1 MRIFG
6 GQLTDLVLLES
17 DVWAGNFTLPY
28 GMTPGLH
35 DIPFIVTDSVG
46 GKQILRHWIDIDD
59 GAQPNA
65 ATPYRLPDGEHVST
79 TISVQNT
86 APQIIAEDM
95 KITRDE
101 GTTTALLEA
110 AVSDADGVMLV
121 QAKLGIFNP
130 VTQNEDWSKLYDD
143 GSNGDKVAGDG
154 IYSLQ
159 LSIRSGIPDGTHTLL
174 LQASDIYGEA
184 TGEVPIILTLEEKEN
199 IIIDGEGISSTMLVM
214 ALGLIAI
221 ISAVVVM
228 FVMRKEGGDDDK
240 SNPGGDRFG
249 FQ

>member
-1 MRIFG
+1 M
-6 GQLTDLVLLES
+6 
-17 DVWAGNFTLPY
+17 
-28 GMTPGLH
+28 
-35 DIPFIVTDSVG
+35 
-46 GKQILRHWIDIDD
+46 
-59 GAQPNA
+59 
-65 ATPYRLPDGEHVST
+65 
-79 TISVQNT
+79 
-86 APQIIAEDM
+86 
-95 KITRDE
+95 
-101 GTTTALLEA
+101 
-110 AVSDADGVMLV
+110 
-121 QAKLGIFNP
+121 
-130 VTQNEDWSKLYDD
+130 
-143 GSNGDKVAGDG
+143 AGDG